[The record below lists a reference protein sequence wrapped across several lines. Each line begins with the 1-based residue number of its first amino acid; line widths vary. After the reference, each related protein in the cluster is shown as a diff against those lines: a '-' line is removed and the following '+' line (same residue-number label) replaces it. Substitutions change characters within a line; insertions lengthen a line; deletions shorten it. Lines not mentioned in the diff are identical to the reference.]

1 MDINLPAIDILN
13 ALDYR
18 MKCLANRI
26 ANAITGLPE
35 SAEELQ
41 SAVNEI
47 IAAGSARKSVN
58 RKGVYSLSEY
68 VEPQKGTPKAEA
80 LYDLFLDG
88 VASGQGLTAEEVDS
102 AMPPMP
108 PTNVATVIRVYLTG
122 TKVDKTDRFLI

>member
-18 MKCLANRI
+18 MKCLETRI
-26 ANAITGLPE
+26 TKAINGLPE
-35 SAEELQ
+35 SAEDLQ

-68 VEPQKGTPKAEA
+68 TDVGHTRPIAKEP

-88 VASGQGLTAEEVDS
+88 APSGEALTSSEVDAALPKES
-102 AMPPMP
+102 EDI
-108 PTNVATVIRVYLTG
+108 VVRVYLAG
-122 TKVDKTDRFLI
+122 SKVDKTDRFLI

>member
-18 MKCLANRI
+18 MKCLETRI
-26 ANAITGLPE
+26 AKAINGLPE

-68 VEPQKGTPKAEA
+68 VETQKGTQKAEA

-88 VASGQGLTAEEVDS
+88 VASGQALTAEEVD
-102 AMPPMP
+102 AAMP
-108 PTNVATVIRVYLTG
+108 PTNGAIVIRVYLTG

>member
-18 MKCLANRI
+18 MKCLETRI
-26 ANAITGLPE
+26 AKAINGLPE

-102 AMPPMP
+102 AMPP
-108 PTNVATVIRVYLTG
+108 TNVATVIRVYLTG

>member
-18 MKCLANRI
+18 MKCLETRI
-26 ANAITGLPE
+26 AKAINGLPE

-68 VEPQKGTPKAEA
+68 VEPQKCTLKAEA

-102 AMPPMP
+102 AIPPMP